1 MNYNAIIY
9 KQGLLLVVSVLLL
22 NTLSAQNLLRK
33 QEAISQML
41 ANNFGIQLAE
51 KQVEVADNNQ
61 SVLNSGYLPTLTGNA
76 SAQYDRAN
84 DTREF
89 PGAFDA
95 NNNPRPNTVIEDAET
110 QRYNASLNLNYLLF
124 DGLGRYYNY
133 KQLQEEYSLTELQA
147 RETIENT
154 ILQLFSVYYDVAR
167 LTENVEVLEQAL
179 YISQDRVLRSQ
190 YAFDYGQNTKLE
202 VLQAEVDVVT
212 DSVNVL
218 NAKQQLIN
226 SKRDLNVVLNRELEN
241 TGFAVD
247 TLVEFQNILL
257 VESFVEKAPEN
268 NVTLLQSETQI
279 QISDYQIKSTKALL
293 LPSIGLTGSYG
304 WNRTNSPAS
313 AFFPGSISKSNNLT
327 LGANLTWNLF
337 DGGRSITSLKNA
349 KINFDS
355 QEIQKKQ
362 FELQVN
368 RDIANARGNY
378 QNLLKIYSIQE
389 QNVETNQNNLER
401 SQERLKLGQISSI
414 EFRQAQINLINVQ
427 TNKNLAKYDAK
438 LAELELLRLTGQLL
452 NVDF

>member
-1 MNYNAIIY
+1 M
-9 KQGLLLVVSVLLL
+9 L
-22 NTLSAQNLLRK
+22 NTLSAQELLGK
-33 QEAISQML
+33 QDAVSQML

-51 KQVEVADNNQ
+51 NQVEVADNNQ
-61 SVLNSGYLPTLTGNA
+61 SILNSGYLPTLTGNA
-76 SAQYDRAN
+76 SAQYDSAN

-89 PGAFDA
+89 PGAVDGDG
-95 NNNPRPNTVIEDAET
+95 NPRADVNIQDAET
-110 QRYNASLNLNYLLF
+110 QRYNASLNVNYLLF

-133 KQLQEEYSLTELQA
+133 KQLKEEYNLTELQA

-154 ILQLFSVYYDVAR
+154 MLQLFSVYYDVAR
-167 LTENVEVLEQAL
+167 LTENVQVLEQAL
-179 YISQDRVLRSQ
+179 AISQDRVLRSQ
-190 YAFDYGQNTKLE
+190 YAFEYGQNTKLE

-212 DSVNVL
+212 DSVNML
-218 NAKQQLIN
+218 NARQQLIN
-226 SKRDLNVVLNRELEN
+226 SKRDLNVILNRDLET

-247 TLVEFQNILL
+247 TLVQFQNQLL
-257 VESFVEKAPEN
+257 VESFIEKAPEN
-268 NVTLLQSETQI
+268 NVTLLQSQTQI
-279 QISDYQIKSTKALL
+279 QISDYQIKATKALL

-313 AFFPGSISKSNNLT
+313 AFFPGSISKGNNLT

-337 DGGRSITSLKNA
+337 DGGRSIVGLKNA
-349 KINFDS
+349 KILYDS
-355 QEIQKKQ
+355 QDLQKQQ

-378 QNLLKIYSIQE
+378 QNLLKIFSIQE
-389 QNVETNQNNLER
+389 QNVVTNLNNLER
-401 SQERLKLGQISSI
+401 SQERLKVGQISSI

-452 NVDF
+452 NVEF